1 MAPQTRS
8 DRIVSELVQSDP
20 SYAALVEDFIAELGG
35 RIQELNS
42 ALNAGQFDT
51 LKMLAHQLKGAGG
64 GHGYPAL
71 TQVAAGLEQHAVA
84 QQLDAC
90 KQSIGEI
97 TSLVA
102 RLAVSD

>member
-1 MAPQTRS
+1 MAPQTQS

-20 SYAALVEDFIAELGG
+20 SYAELVEDFIAGLDG
-35 RIQELNS
+35 RIQELNK
-42 ALNAGQFDT
+42 ALIAGQFDT
-51 LKMLAHQLKGAGG
+51 IKTLAHQLKGSGG

-71 TQVAAGLEQHAVA
+71 TQVAAGLEQQAVA
-84 QQLDAC
+84 QQIESC

-102 RLAVSD
+102 RFAVSD